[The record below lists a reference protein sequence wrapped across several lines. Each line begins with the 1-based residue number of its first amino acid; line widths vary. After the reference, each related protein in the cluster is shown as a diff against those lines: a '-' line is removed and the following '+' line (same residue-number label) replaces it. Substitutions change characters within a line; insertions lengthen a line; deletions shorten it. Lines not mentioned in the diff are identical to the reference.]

1 MLIHEISQT
10 TGLTKKAIIYYTEQ
24 GLVTPTILENGYRD
38 YDEDAVTR
46 LQKVFLLRKLSLS
59 TEDIRQVL
67 NTNTMDI
74 LATLA
79 VKKELHLEQEQA
91 KNALLQELCA
101 GKNYAEIHDKLR
113 VLEQRE
119 TITNK
124 LLTAFP
130 GYYGRFIALHFA
142 PFLNEPIQT
151 AKQQNAYETI
161 LAFLDDVPTLALPGE
176 VQEYF
181 EQGTAHLG
189 TKEILAINES
199 TRSSFEQPE
208 QFLAEHKEVIEKYL
222 ALKQSDEYK
231 NSPAGKLAA
240 ALQEFNSSSGYN
252 DIFLP
257 ALKELSPSYA
267 AYKEQMLAANEKF
280 LERYPELG
288 ANEAT

>member
-24 GLVTPTILENGYRD
+24 GLVTPAILANGYRD
-38 YDEDAVTR
+38 YDKEAVTK
-46 LQKVFLLRKLSLS
+46 LQKIDLLRKLSFS
-59 TEDIRQVL
+59 TAEIRQIFNE
-67 NTNTMDI
+67 NTKDI

-101 GKNYAEIHDKLR
+101 GKSYSEIREKLLA
-113 VLEQRE
+113 LEQKE

-151 AKQQNAYETI
+151 AKQQKAYETI
-161 LAFLDDVPTLALPGE
+161 LAYLDELPPLTFPDE

-181 EQGTAHLG
+181 EQSTSHLG
-189 TKEILAINES
+189 TEEIIAINES

-208 QFLAEHKEVIEKYL
+208 RFLTEHREVIEEYL

-231 NSPAGKLAA
+231 NSLAGKLAT

-267 AYKEQMLAANEKF
+267 AYQEQMLAANEKF
-280 LERYPELG
+280 LEKYPELR
-288 ANEAT
+288 ANNSI